1 MITAVDTNVLL
12 DLFLGDPRHGPAS
25 RNWLRDAYDRGAIL
39 VCDIV
44 YAELAP
50 AFRDCGLDDPF
61 WTKCS
66 ARSVSTIPPSTPP
79 SRMRPVCVGA
89 NIGIRVD
96 PERASYQRIR
106 LPYRRPRIGFR

>member
-44 YAELAP
+44 YAEL
-50 AFRDCGLDDPF
+50 GLPLETAPF

-66 ARSVSTIPPSTPP
+66 ERSVSTIPRSTPP

-96 PERASYQRIR
+96 PESASYRTSLSAPTHW
-106 LPYRRPRIGFR
+106 LPPMSS